1 MVPEP
6 EALIV
11 VVAPLH
17 NKDDTAL
24 MEGVDGE
31 LSLYKVIVL
40 LWVLPQLLEATA

>member
-17 NKDDTAL
+17 NNVDAAL
-24 MEGVDGE
+24 MEGTGGV
-31 LSLYKVIVL
+31 LSVYKEIL
-40 LWVLPQLLEATA
+40 LLCALLQLLEATT